1 MINSVVPGF
10 DAIIDQERPIRILT
24 SFLTHGTIPHALLFT
39 GIEGVGKRTAA
50 IAFAMACNCTGN
62 GGEKLAAS
70 QEPRAA
76 VEPCGKCAACRK
88 IVSGNHADVLRVAPA
103 GLQIKIDQ
111 IRELCQ
117 CLAMKHHEARVRF
130 ALIVDAHR
138 LNPSAGNALLKML
151 EEPPARTVLILTAP
165 QKADLLPTIVS
176 RCQHLSFKPIA
187 RHHLAAI
194 LHKAYRLSPDEAAA
208 TADLAD
214 GSVTRA
220 LAMHRGRWVQ
230 RRNWLM
236 AELAG
241 LGRQS
246 TSVLLALAERLSR
259 EKTDLFEYLDLM
271 AAWVRDVAVARC
283 APERIIHRD
292 LHAQLVALS
301 ETIPERIC
309 LQAAETILE
318 ARRRIHANANP
329 RLACEGLL
337 LNMAASLRQAA

>member
-1 MINSVVPGF
+1 MINRLVPGF

-24 SFLTHGTIPHALLFT
+24 SLLTNGTIPHALLFT

-62 GGEKLAAS
+62 RGGRHAAS
-70 QEPRAA
+70 EAPRAS
-76 VEPCGKCAACRK
+76 VDPCGECAACRK
-88 IVSGNHADVLRVAPA
+88 IASGHHADVLRVAPA

-117 CLAMKHHEARVRF
+117 RLTMKRYEASVRI
-130 ALIVDAHR
+130 ALIADAHR

-176 RCQHLSFKPIA
+176 RCQHLRFKPIA
-187 RHHLAAI
+187 RNHVAAI
-194 LHKAYRLSPDEAAA
+194 LQKAYGLPPNEAAA
-208 TADLAD
+208 TAELAH

-220 LAMHRGRWVQ
+220 LAMYRGQWVR

-236 AELAG
+236 AELAD

-246 TSVLLALAERLSR
+246 TSALLAFAERLSQ
-259 EKTDLFEYLDLM
+259 EKADLPEFLDLM
-271 AAWVRDVAVARC
+271 AVWVRDVAVAGR
-283 APERIIHRD
+283 APECIIQRD
-292 LHAQLVALS
+292 LQEQLVAVS
-301 ETIPERIC
+301 QTIDERFC
-309 LQAAETILE
+309 LQAAEAIQE
-318 ARRRIHANANP
+318 AQRRIQTNANP

-337 LNMAASLRQAA
+337 LKMAASLRSAP